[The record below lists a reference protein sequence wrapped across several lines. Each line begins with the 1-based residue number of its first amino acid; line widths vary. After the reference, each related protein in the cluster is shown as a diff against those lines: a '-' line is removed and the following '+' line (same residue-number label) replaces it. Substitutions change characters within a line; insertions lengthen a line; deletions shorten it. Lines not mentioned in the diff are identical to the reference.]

1 LDTKHDEQLVRAACQ
16 GEAKAIEA
24 LLLKHHTDVSRF
36 ARTLCA
42 TPEDAEDALQE
53 TLWIVSRKIGT
64 LKSASALISW
74 LFTIVKRQCYRLL
87 RIRQKEVP
95 LDRIPEPVDEREQG
109 NDRQV
114 LTEEMAIAIQNL
126 PFIYRQVLVMR
137 DVEEITA
144 AEVAATLEITVE
156 AVKSRLHR
164 ARNSLRTTLN
174 RSAKLADKG
183 SD

>member
-1 LDTKHDEQLVRAACQ
+1 LDTKHDEQLVQAACQ

-53 TLWIVSRKIGT
+53 TLWIVSQKIGT
-64 LKSASALISW
+64 LRSAGALISW
-74 LFTIVKRQCYRLL
+74 LFTIVKRECYRLL
-87 RIRQKEVP
+87 RIRQKEVTI
-95 LDRIPEPVDEREQG
+95 DRIPEPVDERAI
-109 NDRQV
+109 DRDRSIIA
-114 LTEEMAIAIQNL
+114 EEIAIAIQNL

-137 DVEEITA
+137 DVEEMTA

-174 RSAKLADKG
+174 RSA
-183 SD
+183 